1 MDMNWFEQAM
11 KKQPGQGTWEWQMF
25 LEFIEAYFKNREINP
40 IVVEIGTRRNRQK
53 GFYEHILKARHIGID
68 RSSHFSKPDILGD
81 SKDIKTLEVLKEMLD
96 GQNINLLFIDGDHSY
111 EGAKSDYEMYGP
123 LAKDIIAFHDIS
135 ARRLGVYKLWA
146 DLVTHDD
153 SKSAKRSIRIGYATG
168 LIMLG
173 KDEKIYDRIK
183 NYDKYF

>member
-1 MDMNWFEQAM
+1 MDMNWFGEAM

-25 LEFIEAYFKNREINP
+25 IEFIEAYFKNRGISP

-53 GFYEHILKARHIGID
+53 GFYEHILGARHIGID
-68 RSSHFSKPDILGD
+68 ITDHFSKPDILGD
-81 SKDIKTLEVLKEMLD
+81 SKDLKTLETLKRMLD
-96 GQNINLLFIDGDHSY
+96 GQPVNLLFIDGDHSY
-111 EGAKSDYEMYGP
+111 KGAKSDYEMYGP
-123 LAKDIIAFHDIS
+123 LVKDIIAFHDIS
-135 ARRLGVYKLWA
+135 AHGLSVYKLW
-146 DLVTHDD
+146 DELTKHDD
-153 SKSAKRSIRIGYATG
+153 NKSAKRSIRIGYATG